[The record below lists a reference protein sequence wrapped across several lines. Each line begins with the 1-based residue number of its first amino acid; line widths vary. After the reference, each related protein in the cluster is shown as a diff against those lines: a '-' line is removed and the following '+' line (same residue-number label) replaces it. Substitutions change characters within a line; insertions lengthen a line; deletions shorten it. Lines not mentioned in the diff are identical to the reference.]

1 MASRAG
7 LKEFNF
13 TVTNSDEV
21 EMWLEAFEAKCRIEK
36 INEENEDGTE
46 KPRTDMFMSMCG
58 TDTLVKLK
66 YLVNPQKISKKNL
79 TYSQIKWVMFDYL
92 KPKEKL
98 IIAERTKFLDIKQT
112 ENENISAYYSKI
124 KKHLRIVNLM
134 NCKVKRIYVIVL
146 PAVNNFGGCALCD
159 TLK

>member
-21 EMWLEAFEAKCRIEK
+21 EMWLEAFEAKCRVEK

-58 TDTLVKLK
+58 TDALVKLK
-66 YLVNPQKISKKNL
+66 YLVNPQKISDL
-79 TYSQIKWVMFDYL
+79 TYSQIKRVMFDYL

-98 IIAERTKFLDIKQT
+98 IIAERTKFLDIKQIV
-112 ENENISAYYSKI
+112 NENISAYY
-124 KKHLRIVNLM
+124 
-134 NCKVKRIYVIVL
+134 
-146 PAVNNFGGCALCD
+146 
-159 TLK
+159 